1 MSSKKNQ
8 ATRRNPTMGLADA
21 FGAED
26 RVEVKFS
33 DFYNMMKAASDAI
46 SEMKY
51 VKNAL
56 EAGVPA
62 NYIRSMLDGK
72 PYPNAIEEEEAK

>member
-1 MSSKKNQ
+1 
-8 ATRRNPTMGLADA
+8 MGLADA

-33 DFYNMMKAASDAI
+33 DFYSMMKAASDAT

-72 PYPNAIEEEEAK
+72 PHKAEPYYGPMEDDTHDT

>member
-1 MSSKKNQ
+1 
-8 ATRRNPTMGLADA
+8 MGLADT

-33 DFYNMMKAASDAI
+33 DFYNMMKVASDAA

-56 EAGVPA
+56 ETGVPA

-72 PYPNAIEEEEAK
+72 LHKAEPCYGKIEDDTHDT

>member
-1 MSSKKNQ
+1 
-8 ATRRNPTMGLADA
+8 MGLADA

-33 DFYNMMKAASDAI
+33 DFYNMMKAASDAT

-72 PYPNAIEEEEAK
+72 PYPNDINARTGPYYGQPEEDKHDT

>member
-1 MSSKKNQ
+1 
-8 ATRRNPTMGLADA
+8 MGLADA

-33 DFYNMMKAASDAI
+33 DFYNMMQAASDAT

-62 NYIRSMLDGK
+62 NYIRSILDGK
-72 PYPNAIEEEEAK
+72 PHKAEPYYGPMEDDTHDT

>member
-1 MSSKKNQ
+1 
-8 ATRRNPTMGLADA
+8 MGLADA

-33 DFYNMMKAASDAI
+33 DFYNMMKAASDAA

-56 EAGVPA
+56 ETGIPA
-62 NYIRSMLDGK
+62 NYIQSMLDGK
-72 PYPNAIEEEEAK
+72 SHKAEPYYGPMEDDTHDT